1 MLTFIQLLSE
11 SSRIELLLKQ
21 TTDIFFGQVFPRM
34 WVLCIFGEY
43 RCLAICQDAIKE
55 LPPDRWVDD
64 ISMAVFLLEISE
76 LSPSLFFA

>member
-1 MLTFIQLLSE
+1 
-11 SSRIELLLKQ
+11 
-21 TTDIFFGQVFPRM
+21 M

-43 RCLAICQDAIKE
+43 SCLAICQDAIKE

-76 LSPSLFFA
+76 LPLSVFFA